1 MNMLEYQKNILQK
14 VSFSKDLFV
23 RELKKSLNW
32 LAGNEIKDFI
42 NWVKKTFGNQYS
54 NEINNVTKQLT
65 A

>member
-1 MNMLEYQKNILQK
+1 MLEYQKNILQK

-54 NEINNVTKQLT
+54 NEINNVTKQLP